1 MTDTVDNQALSC
13 TLVFDFDST
22 LIANETLD
30 ILAEIVCAGRRDAE
44 EVAAEIARITDMG
57 MNGEIDLRESFARRF
72 ALLKPMREHIQLLA
86 ERLPTFLAHS
96 VVAHADFLRTHAE
109 HIYVV
114 TGSFRESV
122 LPTTRI
128 LGIHDSHV
136 FGNVL
141 LYDESDTV
149 IGVDPHIP
157 TSHSGGKADI
167 IQAIRTTT
175 PNLLLPIVM
184 VGDGISDAN
193 AKKPGVAAD
202 VFWAY
207 TEVISRPTVV
217 TQADKVAQSMT
228 DIITLTTMI

>member
-96 VVAHADFLRTHAE
+96 AISL
-109 HIYVV
+109 
-114 TGSFRESV
+114 
-122 LPTTRI
+122 LC
-128 LGIHDSHV
+128 LDS
-136 FGNVL
+136 
-141 LYDESDTV
+141 
-149 IGVDPHIP
+149 
-157 TSHSGGKADI
+157 I
-167 IQAIRTTT
+167 IAF
-175 PNLLLPIVM
+175 
-184 VGDGISDAN
+184 S
-193 AKKPGVAAD
+193 
-202 VFWAY
+202 
-207 TEVISRPTVV
+207 
-217 TQADKVAQSMT
+217 ADKKSYTNFTVFFSQNP
-228 DIITLTTMI
+228 LPE